1 MFVQQTLNL
10 DGVAIVNSMS
20 SLSATQADGYYIPPE
35 YYTSGQYKKK
45 SLNQFSGS
53 KGHNQFL
60 QKGVVRF
67 ELPYDGFCIP
77 CGAHVG
83 RGTRFNAAKSKSG
96 AYLTSP
102 IYEFRMKCRI
112 CAAVE
117 FVIRTNPKE
126 QSFDYVSGI
135 HKQVQEFDTV
145 EAGTAGV
152 IDTENANR
160 LVGSADRNSLLHLE
174 TVATGKRKAATERDA
189 LETLLKVNGK
199 TFGEDVSNNAIIR
212 KSFRNDRND
221 KKARVK
227 EGVKLGWAEGME
239 VISGDL
245 LQDIVLAKSTTFS
258 DGKTTERQKFRQLK
272 TASIFA
278 TGAKQTLAA
287 IPTTEPVR
295 SQSLRMSS
303 QRDASP
309 KPDSVTSFE
318 ERNFSNHPTS
328 AASSLKQKKKLR
340 LNAAGGKVTVVGS
353 EPPSIAT
360 SLDLLTAYGSDS
372 D

>member
-1 MFVQQTLNL
+1 
-10 DGVAIVNSMS
+10 MS

-35 YYTSGQYKKK
+35 YYTSGQYKKR
-45 SLNQFSGS
+45 SLNQFNGS

-77 CGAHVG
+77 CGAHVS
-83 RGTRFNAAKSKSG
+83 RGTRFNAAKTKNG

-117 FVIRTNPKE
+117 FVIRTNPKQ

-145 EAGTAGV
+145 EAGTVGV
-152 IDTENANR
+152 IDTENGNR

-189 LETLLKVNGK
+189 LETLMKVNGK

-212 KSFRNDRND
+212 KCFRSDRNE

-239 VISGDL
+239 VLSGDL
-245 LQDIVLAKSTTFS
+245 LQDVILAKSTTFS
-258 DGKTTERQKFRQLK
+258 DGKATEQQKFRQLK
-272 TASIFA
+272 TASIFTSGGKPA
-278 TGAKQTLAA
+278 LEA
-287 IPTTEPVR
+287 IPATEPVPLQTL
-295 SQSLRMSS
+295 STTNWGVL
-303 QRDASP
+303 SP
-309 KPDSVTSFE
+309 VEAAPKADDVTSLE
-318 ERNFSNHPTS
+318 QYNSSNHPTS
-328 AASSLKQKKKLR
+328 AALSHKQKRTLM
-340 LNAAGGKVTVVGS
+340 LNTAGGKVTIIGI
-353 EPPSIAT
+353 EPPGIST